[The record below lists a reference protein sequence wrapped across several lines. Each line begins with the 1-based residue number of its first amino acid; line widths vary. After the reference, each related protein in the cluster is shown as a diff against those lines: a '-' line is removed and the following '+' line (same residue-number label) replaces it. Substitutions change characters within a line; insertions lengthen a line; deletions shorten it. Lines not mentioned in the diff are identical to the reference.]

1 MKRVIFSLYI
11 DIPEKDL
18 DYQPPFYKDDIPK
31 TLRTKLKMREYY
43 SWLKE
48 NHEKY
53 AETIGVE
60 YKIFEY
66 GEKWLSFKR
75 NFNEKYP
82 FITEY
87 NIVNFYKIHLL
98 YELCEVYDEVLY
110 LDFDVVP
117 TTTESFFD
125 VWNIKENGNIIKISD
140 ENEMKQIKKIND
152 IRENSFRYK
161 SESVIGRD
169 FIANNRSPTA
179 KYWNCRA
186 LCLEKGY
193 GGKVEVFNTG
203 IIGTSKKYLDQLSYW
218 ENFDSLLKE
227 MTQLKEDKDSPWL
240 DWMKGIF
247 GWDNETIWSFK
258 TKENNVKTTFLD
270 EKWHY
275 IITKWNYIPK
285 DTALVHVINKDFEFV
300 RNRIDA
306 EK

>member
-11 DIPEKDL
+11 DIPEEDL

-66 GEKWLSFKR
+66 DEKWLSFKR

-98 YELCEVYDEVLY
+98 YELCEAYDEVLY

-125 VWNIKENGNIIKISD
+125 VWNIKENGITIKITKEED
-140 ENEMKQIKKIND
+140 IKNFKSLND
-152 IRENSFRYK
+152 IRFNDRIFKQGLPDS
-161 SESVIGRD
+161 S
-169 FIANNRSPTA
+169 NRSPRA
-179 KYWNCRA
+179 KYWNTRA
-186 LCLEKGY
+186 LLLQNDLESET
-193 GGKVEVFNTG
+193 EVYNTG
-203 IIGTSKKYLDQLSYW
+203 IVGASKKYLDELNYW
-218 ENFDSLLKE
+218 NNFESLLEE
-227 MTQLKEDKDSPWL
+227 MTDLKENTSIWPG
-240 DWMKGIF
+240 WMMKLF
-247 GWDNETIWSFK
+247 GWDNETIWAYRTVLNK
-258 TKENNVKTTFLD
+258 VKTNYLTNN
-270 EKWHY
+270 WHY
-275 IITKWNYIPK
+275 ALDTLDHIPIE
-285 DTALVHVINKDFEFV
+285 TQLVHVINKKFEFV
-300 RNRIDA
+300 KKWKEENVEI
-306 EK
+306 

>member
-11 DIPEKDL
+11 DIPEEDL
-18 DYQPPFYKDDIPK
+18 DYQPPYYKDDIPK

-66 GEKWLSFKR
+66 DEKWLNFKR

-87 NIVNFYKIHLL
+87 NVVNFYKIHLL

-125 VWNIKENGNIIKISD
+125 VWNIKENGNIIKTD
-140 ENEMKQIKKIND
+140 DTKEFRKIND
-152 IRENSFRYK
+152 IRKNTFRYK
-161 SESVIGRD
+161 STLINNES
-169 FIANNRSPTA
+169 NLSNRSPIA

-186 LCLEKGY
+186 LCLENGY
-193 GGKVEVFNTG
+193 DKNVNVFNTG
-203 IIGTSKKYLDQLSYW
+203 IIGTSKKYLDDLKYW
-218 ENFDSLLKE
+218 KDLNELLDQMSKLKKDEN
-227 MTQLKEDKDSPWL
+227 SPWL
-240 DWMKGIF
+240 DWMKNVF
-247 GWDNETIWSFK
+247 GWDNETIWSFR
-258 TKENNVKTTFLD
+258 TKQNNVKTTFLD
-270 EKWHY
+270 DKWHY
-275 IITKWNYIPK
+275 VIDVWNYIPRN
-285 DTALVHVINKDFEFV
+285 TCFVHVINKDFEFV
-300 RNRIDA
+300 RKWMND